1 MRGRANS
8 LANLVGSGAMAAGPV
23 AAGFLLEATGPVRS
37 VLALSAV
44 MALTAVCALLSPGLR
59 KAPYP
64 ESESPS

>member
-1 MRGRANS
+1 
-8 LANLVGSGAMAAGPV
+8 VAGPV
-23 AAGFLLEATGPVRS
+23 AAGFLLEAVGAVRS

-64 ESESPS
+64 ESENPS